1 MATEALEQET
11 HMTPSPPLL
20 NQASISDLLE
30 IRDTLLAQGRA
41 QASQNSAY
49 AQDPALS
56 CVIPS
61 DQQAL
66 HLMPAGI
73 GYGASPPEP
82 GLLARLMTA
91 SLSNGG
97 GDGGDGAAGLR
108 RQQSTTQDASFS
120 ESQLAII
127 SSSPCVSGTMSGRA
141 TADPEVQQSLMEMVM
156 GRRQLGAQVRGGPE
170 ARCWSCRCEAGGRWA
185 ARRSAS

>member
-1 MATEALEQET
+1 
-11 HMTPSPPLL
+11 MTSSPPLL

-41 QASQNSAY
+41 QASQSSAF

-56 CVIPS
+56 SYLIS
-61 DQQAL
+61 SGQQAL
-66 HLMPAGI
+66 HLMPTEG
-73 GYGASPPEP
+73 GDGTSPPEP

-97 GDGGDGAAGLR
+97 GGGGDGAAGLR
-108 RQQSTTQDASFS
+108 RQQSTTQNAFS
-120 ESQLAII
+120 ESQLAIV
-127 SSSPCVSGTMSGRA
+127 SSSACVSGTTSGRA

-156 GRRQLGAQVRGGPE
+156 GRRQLGAQVGGK
-170 ARCWSCRCEAGGRWA
+170 RWPHVPHG
-185 ARRSAS
+185 

>member
-73 GYGASPPEP
+73 GDGTSPPEP

-97 GDGGDGAAGLR
+97 GGGGDGAAGLR
-108 RQQSTTQDASFS
+108 RQQSTTQNAFS
-120 ESQLAII
+120 ESQLAIV
-127 SSSPCVSGTMSGRA
+127 SSSACVSGTTSGRA